1 MPAFANGPTYD
12 LFAPEAVANSYPLF
26 KRMRSEDPVH
36 YSEALGYWILTRY
49 RDVEAALRD
58 ERLSTD
64 RTALYI
70 NQLGSWDVKEIQN
83 FLHLISKMIAAKD
96 PPEHTRLRK
105 LANQG
110 FTTRAIES
118 WRSIIQNTTDR

>member
-1 MPAFANGPTYD
+1 MNSQHKNMPAFANEPTYD

-36 YSEALGYWILTRY
+36 YCEVWSYWILTRY

-58 ERLSTD
+58 ERLSSN

-70 NQLGSWDVKEIQN
+70 NQLGSLDVKEIQN
-83 FLHLISKMIAAKD
+83 FLALTS
-96 PPEHTRLRK
+96 
-105 LANQG
+105 N
-110 FTTRAIES
+110 
-118 WRSIIQNTTDR
+118 